1 MATIFSGFVPTF
13 GPSWVNLY
21 GSTRD
26 YSLLDEHTHLNDG
39 LGEGVSYRGRV
50 LIAIKTD
57 ILDNMEGGPASVE
70 LEPTMP
76 IPDVRLFYT
85 LNK

>member
-1 MATIFSGFVPTF
+1 M
-13 GPSWVNLY
+13 
-21 GSTRD
+21 
-26 YSLLDEHTHLNDG
+26 LDEHTHLNDG

-57 ILDNMEGGPASVE
+57 ILDSMEGGPASVE

-76 IPDVRLFYT
+76 IPDVRIFHM